1 MDRVVCGSRC
11 GLAAACAR
19 WRIPAPLFL
28 ARVRPLS
35 PRVHAGT
42 QRDKAQG
49 GGGDAARTSVLM
61 VGLVGAGGSMSADTP
76 QQHRASSEHANKEPS
91 AAVPVANGTAAGH
104 KDDAQKLKGEN
115 EQLLSELQVMK
126 QQMQVVQ
133 SREKGITRAYLG
145 VCRDLDH
152 VSAASSTPSC
162 YCPAPLRPAFCR
174 R

>member
-1 MDRVVCGSRC
+1 
-11 GLAAACAR
+11 
-19 WRIPAPLFL
+19 
-28 ARVRPLS
+28 
-35 PRVHAGT
+35 
-42 QRDKAQG
+42 
-49 GGGDAARTSVLM
+49 
-61 VGLVGAGGSMSADTP
+61 MSADTP

-126 QQMQVVQ
+126 RQMQVVQ
-133 SREKGITRAYLG
+133 SREKGITKAYLG

-162 YCPAPLRPAFCR
+162 YRPAPLRLHSVGANRALAAGVDERQAQLAQGDSASRSSCSGGKRKHP
-174 R
+174 